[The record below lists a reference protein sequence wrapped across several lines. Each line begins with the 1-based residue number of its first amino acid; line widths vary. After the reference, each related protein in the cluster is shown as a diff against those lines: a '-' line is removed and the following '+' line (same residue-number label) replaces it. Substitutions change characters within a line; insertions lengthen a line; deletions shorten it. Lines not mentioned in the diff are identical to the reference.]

1 MCVHSEMEGRSWDW
15 DLDDSSWRMWERMKF
30 FRPDAIA
37 TTRGGGFRGAKGVVE
52 GGRGGISR
60 EVRGFRDGG
69 MFYILANFK

>member
-1 MCVHSEMEGRSWDW
+1 
-15 DLDDSSWRMWERMKF
+15 MKF

-37 TTRGGGFRGAKGVVE
+37 TTRGGGFRGEKGVVE